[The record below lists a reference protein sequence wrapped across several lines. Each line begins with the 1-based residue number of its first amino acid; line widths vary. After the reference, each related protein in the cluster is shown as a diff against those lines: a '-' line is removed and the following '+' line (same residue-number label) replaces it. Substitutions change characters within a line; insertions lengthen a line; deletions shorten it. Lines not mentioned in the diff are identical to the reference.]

1 MNGEERREKIAHILK
16 EKQGKVRGSELARQM
31 HVSRQVIVGDMAL
44 LKARGLP
51 VVSTPR
57 GYYLTEQEGKGYRK
71 TLVCCHDRRHT
82 AEELEMIIS
91 AGGMVHNV
99 SVEHEVYGTLTAGLE
114 IRNREDIRAF
124 IERMKT
130 KNAPLLSSMSG
141 GIHSHLV
148 ETKEKEEMDRV
159 EEALRKAGFLYEDR
173 QVNL

>member
-1 MNGEERREKIAHILK
+1 
-16 EKQGKVRGSELARQM
+16 
-31 HVSRQVIVGDMAL
+31 
-44 LKARGLP
+44 
-51 VVSTPR
+51 
-57 GYYLTEQEGKGYRK
+57 
-71 TLVCCHDRRHT
+71 
-82 AEELEMIIS
+82 MIIS

>member
-1 MNGEERREKIAHILK
+1 MQI
-16 EKQGKVRGSELARQM
+16 
-31 HVSRQVIVGDMAL
+31 
-44 LKARGLP
+44 
-51 VVSTPR
+51 
-57 GYYLTEQEGKGYRK
+57 Y
-71 TLVCCHDRRHT
+71 T

-114 IRNREDIRAF
+114 IRNRGDIQAF

-148 ETKEKEEMDRV
+148 ETKEKEGMDRV
-159 EEALRKAGFLYEDR
+159 EESLRKAGFLYEDR